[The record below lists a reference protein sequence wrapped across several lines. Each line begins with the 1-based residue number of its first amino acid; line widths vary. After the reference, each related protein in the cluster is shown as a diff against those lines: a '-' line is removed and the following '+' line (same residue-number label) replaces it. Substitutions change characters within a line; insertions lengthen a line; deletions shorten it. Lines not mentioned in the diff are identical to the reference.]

1 MIPWVRS
8 HYRVSSAPSRAV
20 IGGHSLGGLQAT
32 YVGFTYPGIFGNVLS
47 ESGSFFYFKGW
58 PMTEATLSTQTGW
71 LTKEFTTSPRKP
83 LRLYLE
89 TGTFEGEGVAEN
101 RRMRDVLI
109 AKGYSIT
116 YYEYSGGHDQL
127 CWQASFADGLLA
139 LLGSRRPGKTARVR

>member
-1 MIPWVRS
+1 
-8 HYRVSSAPSRAV
+8 
-20 IGGHSLGGLQAT
+20 LEAT

-58 PMTEATLSTQTGW
+58 PTSEAALSTQTGW
-71 LTKEFTTSPRKP
+71 LTREFATSPKKP

-89 TGTFEGEGVAEN
+89 TGTFEGEGVLEN

-109 AKGYSIT
+109 AKGYSTT

-139 LLGSRRPGKTARVR
+139 LLDSKRPPKMGRRIAEVRVRRSHTY